1 MITSMHFND
10 TLEVDEDID
19 SEKVIRLVNSPNNVW
34 IDVVSE
40 PKKGVSD
47 ILKSIFPEY
56 HSLILEDMFENT
68 RPKLEVYDGFMFLV
82 LKTFPFGS
90 FKTSQINV
98 VLGKTFLLTIRDSSS
113 DLSKVVD
120 ILRAGKSKTP
130 DFVLYKILE
139 SVFGNYYHVLETVD
153 AKTDRFES
161 ESLKKP
167 KQGTLAHILDL
178 KKKLVKMHKILL
190 SEREIVLSLSR
201 GNVNLIRQRTAVFM
215 RDTYDDVVALIDM
228 EETYREALSGNI
240 EIYMSSVN
248 NSMNEVMK
256 TLTIIAS
263 FTFVP
268 ALIAGFYGMNIEG
281 MPFHELVYNGYDYAY
296 LFVLGLMC
304 IAVGYLYFV
313 FKKREWL

>member
-10 TLEVDEDID
+10 NLEVDEDID
-19 SEKVIRLVNSPNNVW
+19 SEKVIRLVNNPNNVW

-40 PKKGVSD
+40 PKRSVSD

-90 FKTSQINV
+90 FRTSQINV

-139 SVFGNYYHVLETVD
+139 SVFGNYYHVLESVD
-153 AKTDRFES
+153 SKTDRFES

-167 KQGTLAHILDL
+167 KQSTLTHILDL

-248 NSMNEVMK
+248 NSMNEIMK

-281 MPFHELVYNGYDYAY
+281 MPFQELVYNGYDYAY

-304 IAVGYLYFV
+304 IAVGYLYVV